1 MLMNDIYIASF
12 IFLAQELVV
21 EPSFL
26 PRRNPRYLSTKIVS
40 SCTPLRFLWVGS
52 PLVHKAEA
60 CDDGEDILTVFSK
73 GFASF
78 QTPFS

>member
-1 MLMNDIYIASF
+1 MLMNDIYIAAWVF
-12 IFLAQELVV
+12 VAQEFVV

-26 PRRNPRYLSTKIVS
+26 HGGNLRYLCTKIVS
-40 SCTPLRFLWVGS
+40 SLSSLWVGS
-52 PLVHKAEA
+52 PLRCMAVT
-60 CDDGEDILTVFSK
+60 CDDGQEILAIFPE